1 VKVLGVIAG
10 MGPFASTYF
19 IQRVLQLT
27 PAKKEWDHFR
37 MIADYNVFIPSR
49 TRALLYGES
58 SPAPKMIETI
68 NGLEKAGVDLVA
80 VPCNSGHG
88 WYDEVSS
95 HINVPWLNLIEVTAN
110 AVKQRNVKRT
120 LVISA
125 YVPVALKLYDEFL
138 DNVVYLKEKERQV
151 VYQLIEQLKLD
162 KNRAVIKKK
171 LYDVVSPYE
180 DKVDA
185 IIIAC
190 TEPSML
196 FGVNE
201 KKWHSFEIIDSTN
214 EYAKRCVEIC
224 KGVEL

>member
-1 VKVLGVIAG
+1 MKTLGVIAG

-19 IQRVLQLT
+19 LQRVLQLT

-68 NGLEKAGVDLVA
+68 NGLEKAGADLVA

-88 WYDEVSS
+88 WYDEVSRS
-95 HINVPWLNLIEVTAN
+95 VGIPWLNLIEVTAD
-110 AVKQRNVKRT
+110 AVKQRDVKST
-120 LVISA
+120 LIISA
-125 YVPVALKLYDEFL
+125 YVPVTLKLYDKYL
-138 DNVVYLKEKERQV
+138 DNIIYLKENERQV
-151 VYQLIEQLKLD
+151 VYQLIEQLKLN
-162 KNRAVIKKK
+162 KNRDVIKKK
-171 LYDVVSPYE
+171 LYDVVSSYE

-196 FGVNE
+196 FDIDE
-201 KKWHSFEIIDSTN
+201 KVWNSFEVIDSTN

-224 KGVEL
+224 KGVKL